1 MGYVAEEGLNA
12 LQKISKAAEANGI
25 SEMTLGEINAEIEAA
40 REERRAGNI
49 DICVVKD
56 GGEETC

>member
-1 MGYVAEEGLNA
+1 MGYVAEEGLKA

-25 SEMTLGEINAEIEAA
+25 SEMTLEEINAEIEAA

-49 DICVVKD
+49 DIHVVKD